1 MNWLCRYFG
10 VSRSGFY
17 AWRRRGESTRHA
29 RNRTLLSAI
38 QSIHRETRQSYGS
51 PRMHR
56 ELLERGYACGRHRV
70 ARLMRTHGV
79 VAQRKRR
86 YRTNPARTEWYR
98 RFENRLLQRDAVSGP
113 NEIWVGD
120 YTYVRTAQ
128 GWMYLAVVL
137 DLYARLVIGWAV
149 SRQRTANLTRE
160 ALRMA
165 IEHRR
170 PSAGTVFHSDQGIE
184 YAAHSFQLLLSTHGL
199 IPSMS
204 RRGNCYDNAHMESF
218 FASLKLEIGDSFSS
232 TAEALQQVRD
242 YIRFYNNTRKH
253 SSLNYR
259 SPADYEQVVR

>member
-1 MNWLCRYFG
+1 
-10 VSRSGFY
+10 
-17 AWRRRGESTRHA
+17 
-29 RNRTLLSAI
+29 
-38 QSIHRETRQSYGS
+38 
-51 PRMHR
+51 
-56 ELLERGYACGRHRV
+56 
-70 ARLMRTHGV
+70 
-79 VAQRKRR
+79 
-86 YRTNPARTEWYR
+86 
-98 RFENRLLQRDAVSGP
+98 
-113 NEIWVGD
+113 
-120 YTYVRTAQ
+120 
-128 GWMYLAVVL
+128 
-137 DLYARLVIGWAV
+137 AV

>member
-1 MNWLCRYFG
+1 MSTSFIGLLARRLAEH
-10 VSRSGFY
+10 SRIS
-17 AWRRRGESTRHA
+17 E
-29 RNRTLLSAI
+29 
-38 QSIHRETRQSYGS
+38 RET
-51 PRMHR
+51 
-56 ELLERGYACGRHRV
+56 L
-70 ARLMRTHGV
+70 
-79 VAQRKRR
+79 
-86 YRTNPARTEWYR
+86 
-98 RFENRLLQRDAVSGP
+98 RFEHFAQARQRIFSEHLLWSVGLLYFLQNDEAVPEKIKTEAREWGLCKDEFTTSNHLP
-113 NEIWVGD
+113 EQL
-120 YTYVRTAQ
+120 YVRE
-128 GWMYLAVVL
+128 
-137 DLYARLVIGWAV
+137 AR
-149 SRQRTANLTRE
+149 
-160 ALRMA
+160 RMA